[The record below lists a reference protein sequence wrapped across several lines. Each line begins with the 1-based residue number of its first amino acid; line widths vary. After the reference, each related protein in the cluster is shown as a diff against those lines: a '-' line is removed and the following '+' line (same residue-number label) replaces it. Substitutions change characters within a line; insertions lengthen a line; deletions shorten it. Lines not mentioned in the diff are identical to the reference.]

1 MIRFIR
7 AVIYS
12 IAAAMA
18 ASFFLDW
25 LDRTANTAR
34 RHKDEMKEENA
45 IDKLGN
51 DEKEA
56 LLDELAAKV

>member
-12 IAAAMA
+12 IAAAIA
-18 ASFFLDW
+18 ASFILDW

-51 DEKEA
+51 DEKER
-56 LLDELAAKV
+56 LLDELSAHV

>member
-18 ASFFLDW
+18 ASFFLDG
-25 LDRTANTAR
+25 LDRTANTVR